1 MSTDDAR
8 KSLSNSFVR
17 LVAYIWIN
25 SVRVN
30 PNTIDILKIM
40 GTEERVKNEIV
51 NAVEAIIFVIWKP
64 RKILCKSE

>member
-25 SVRVN
+25 RVKVN
-30 PNTIDILKIM
+30 PNTIDNLKTT
-40 GTEERVKNEIV
+40 GTEESVKNEIV
-51 NAVEAIIFVIWKP
+51 NAVEAIIFVICP
-64 RKILCKSE
+64 VNRSIC

>member
-25 SVRVN
+25 SVRVK
-30 PNTIDILKIM
+30 PNTIDILKII

-51 NAVEAIIFVIWKP
+51 NAVEAIIFVICP
-64 RKILCKSE
+64 VNRSIC